1 MRKKFTIYLNAPITM
16 AFVSICIIA
25 LGLDYLTN
33 GRSTMLVFS
42 TYGSSWFNPMTYVRL
57 VCHVFGHGGINH
69 LISNMLYILLLG
81 PILEEKYHD
90 RVSLV
95 ILVTAVI
102 TGLIHNLLQP
112 HVLLL
117 GASGVVFAFILLA
130 SITGKEQG
138 IPITLIL
145 VAILWLGQEFYTG
158 FTSADNISQLT
169 HIIGG
174 VSGAIMG
181 MLFKKK

>member
-1 MRKKFTIYLNAPITM
+1 MRKKFTIYLNAPFTM

-33 GRSTMLVFS
+33 GKSTVMVFS

-57 VCHVFGHGGINH
+57 LCHVFGHGGINH

-81 PILEEKYHD
+81 PMLEEKYHD
-90 RVSLV
+90 RLMAV
-95 ILVTAVI
+95 IAVTAII
-102 TGLIHNLLQP
+102 TGIVHNLIQP
-112 HVLLL
+112 NILLL

-145 VAILWLGQEFYTG
+145 VALLWLGQEFYTG

-181 MLFKKK
+181 MFFKKR

>member
-1 MRKKFTIYLNAPITM
+1 MRKKFSIYLNAPITM

-42 TYGSSWFNPMTYVRL
+42 TYGSSWLNPMTYVRL
-57 VCHVFGHGGINH
+57 VFHVFGHGGVSH

-81 PILEEKYHD
+81 PILEEKYYD
-90 RVSLV
+90 RLIMV
-95 ILVTAVI
+95 ILVTALT
-102 TGLIHNLLQP
+102 TGIVHNLIQP

-130 SITGKEQG
+130 SVTGKERG

-145 VAILWLGQEFYTG
+145 VAILWLGQEFYQG
-158 FTSADNISQLT
+158 FTAADNISQLT

-181 MLFKKK
+181 MIYKHK